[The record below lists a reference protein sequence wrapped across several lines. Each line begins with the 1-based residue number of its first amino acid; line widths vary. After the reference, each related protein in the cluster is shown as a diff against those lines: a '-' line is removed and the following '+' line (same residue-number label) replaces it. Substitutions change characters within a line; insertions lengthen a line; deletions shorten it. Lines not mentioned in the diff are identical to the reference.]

1 MSNTPERDKYLA
13 WFREEQK
20 KGLRDVKFAFDPSW
34 YKDDGTIQAPE
45 GTNTEDLYRELN
57 TINAAIERG
66 DYKVVAE
73 CKAGGTGFF

>member
-1 MSNTPERDKYLA
+1 MSGTPEKDKYLA

-20 KGLRDVKFAFDPSW
+20 KGLRDIKFVFDPSW

-57 TINAAIERG
+57 AIQDAVVRG
-66 DYKVVAE
+66 DSAVVAE
-73 CKAGGTGFF
+73 CRAGI